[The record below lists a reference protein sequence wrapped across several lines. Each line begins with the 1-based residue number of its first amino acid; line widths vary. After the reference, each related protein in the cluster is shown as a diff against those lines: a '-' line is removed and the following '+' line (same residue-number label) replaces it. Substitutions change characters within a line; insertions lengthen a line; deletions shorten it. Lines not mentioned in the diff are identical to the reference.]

1 MDTNRDFMLVTQDGR
16 RGKIL
21 SPGVVHP
28 GGDENVLVELENGRQ
43 ILISEALLEKQADG
57 SYSVPLNLAKLEDMS
72 EMKSGQVIVIPVIAE
87 HLEVTKREREKGTV
101 RVEKKVH
108 EKEQIVDQPV
118 IKNRV
123 DVRRKPVNKY
133 IDKPLSAWYE
143 GDTLVIPV
151 QEEVLVIEKKLV
163 LREEIRV
170 TQQKT
175 EVRQPRSYKL
185 RREEVYVNRISSDAP
200 AEEEEEFNIDEL

>member
-101 RVEKKVH
+101 RVE
-108 EKEQIVDQPV
+108 
-118 IKNRV
+118 
-123 DVRRKPVNKY
+123 RRFMRRNKSLTN
-133 IDKPLSAWYE
+133 PS
-143 GDTLVIPV
+143 
-151 QEEVLVIEKKLV
+151 
-163 LREEIRV
+163 LRTV
-170 TQQKT
+170 
-175 EVRQPRSYKL
+175 
-185 RREEVYVNRISSDAP
+185 
-200 AEEEEEFNIDEL
+200 

>member
-1 MDTNRDFMLVTQDGR
+1 METNRGYMLVTQDGR

-21 SPGVVHP
+21 SPGVVSP
-28 GGDENVLVELENGRQ
+28 GGDENLLVELENGRQ

-57 SYSVPLNLAKLEDMS
+57 SYSVPLNLAKLENMS

-87 HLEVTKREREKGTV
+87 HLEVSKRERETGTV

-108 EKEQIVDQPV
+108 EKEETVDQPL

-133 IDKPLSAWYE
+133 IDQPLSSWYE
-143 GDTLVIPV
+143 GDTLVIPI

-170 TQQKT
+170 TQQKS

-185 RREEVYVNRISSDAP
+185 RREEAYVNRISADAP
-200 AEEEEEFNIDEL
+200 AEDEELTIDEL